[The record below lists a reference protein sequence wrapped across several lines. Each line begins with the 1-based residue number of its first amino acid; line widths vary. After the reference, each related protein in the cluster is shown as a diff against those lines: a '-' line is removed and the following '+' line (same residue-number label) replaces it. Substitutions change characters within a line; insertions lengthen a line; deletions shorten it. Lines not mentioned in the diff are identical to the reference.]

1 LGSTFSFELLTP
13 EAVLL
18 RDTVLEVIAPGWD
31 GYFGVLAGH
40 EYFATALTKGTLT
53 VRRSDQTR
61 TFAVDG
67 GIIQVTPD
75 KVVVCAEQASE
86 STMNPSSPSPL

>member
-13 EAVLL
+13 DAVLL
-18 RDTVLEVIAPGWD
+18 RDNAVQEVIAPGRD

-40 EYFATALTKGTLT
+40 EYFATPLTKGTLT
-53 VRRSDQTR
+53 VRRPDQTR
-61 TFAVDG
+61 TFTVDG

-75 KVVVCAEQASE
+75 KVVVCAEQAAE
-86 STMNPSSPSPL
+86 VT